1 MIPAFS
7 RHQGRCVSMQDCVS
21 MNRNNRLAVK
31 YRLRQALCAIVMG
44 CQDVMAGLM
53 RKRRRLPKQ
62 DQGREQPGR

>member
-1 MIPAFS
+1 
-7 RHQGRCVSMQDCVS
+7 